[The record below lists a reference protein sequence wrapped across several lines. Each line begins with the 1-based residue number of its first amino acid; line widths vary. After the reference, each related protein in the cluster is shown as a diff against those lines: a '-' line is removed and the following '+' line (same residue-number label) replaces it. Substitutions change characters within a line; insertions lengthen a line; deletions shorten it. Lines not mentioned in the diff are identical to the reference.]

1 MGGGEIVG
9 VGTPETLSKIKK
21 SYTGHYLKEVLKKL
35 N

>member
-1 MGGGEIVG
+1 